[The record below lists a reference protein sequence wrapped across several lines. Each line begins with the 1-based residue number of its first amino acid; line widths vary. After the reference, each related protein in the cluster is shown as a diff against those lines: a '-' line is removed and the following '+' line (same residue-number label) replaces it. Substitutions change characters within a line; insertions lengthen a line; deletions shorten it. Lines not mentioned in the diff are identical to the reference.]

1 MNLGLDLKKTDARFE
16 KNTSG
21 AFKPCR
27 LHAGSSPEGGGSRRR
42 QRLRKLAGNRLL
54 EREGELLSLSS
65 ENQKKIKKRNWKTVF
80 KSLFIGWTKRHR
92 FGQQGSAFGPE
103 FGPGVRAR
111 TRLTRFDLLHADRWR
126 GTLTI
131 VDSACFDL
139 NRLMHILWLWSDL
152 TFSTAIIHIFIRIDL
167 VKILRTF
174 CKFLFLSLLLLF
186 NIYKYFIYKY
196 ILILL

>member
-1 MNLGLDLKKTDARFE
+1 MAATTVSAAMSD
-16 KNTSG
+16 
-21 AFKPCR
+21 
-27 LHAGSSPEGGGSRRR
+27 GGHGGTRPP
-42 QRLRKLAGNRLL
+42 KIIL

-65 ENQKKIKKRNWKTVF
+65 KNQKIKNKKNWKTVF

-92 FGQQGSAFGPE
+92 FGQLRVCAWT
-103 FGPGVRAR
+103 RIR
-111 TRLTRFDLLHADRWR
+111 TRGPRKDPVDPLWLFHADRWG

-131 VDSACFDL
+131 VDSAYFDL

-152 TFSTAIIHIFIRIDL
+152 TFSTAIIRIFIRIDL
-167 VKILRTF
+167 VKILWTF
-174 CKFLFLSLLLLF
+174 CKFLFSLLLLLF